1 MPREFRKLVIA
12 FFTSKKTLNL
22 INLSLFLKIRNEVK
36 TVNKQKL
43 KEKKNTYQLLMP
55 IFDKGPNSRR
65 NPTIEKVRRK

>member
-43 KEKKNTYQLLMP
+43 KEKK
-55 IFDKGPNSRR
+55 
-65 NPTIEKVRRK
+65 PTNY